1 MLHVHEKHQLFE
13 WNPPFFLF
21 SIIDGFLFVEE
32 LLAHPQ
38 FRAYSVE
45 DVERV
50 VATNDKQRYKLRRH
64 PEDGRLQIRASQGH
78 SIQVNGVEKPQ
89 MVQ

>member
-1 MLHVHEKHQLFE
+1 M
-13 WNPPFFLF
+13 FL
-21 SIIDGFLFVEE
+21 SSAIDGFLFVEE

-38 FRAYSVE
+38 FHAYSLQ

-50 VATNDKQRYKLRRH
+50 VVTNDKQRFRLRPS
-64 PEDGRLQIRASQGH
+64 PEDGRLQIKASQGH
-78 SIQVNGVEKPQ
+78 SIKVNGVEQPQ